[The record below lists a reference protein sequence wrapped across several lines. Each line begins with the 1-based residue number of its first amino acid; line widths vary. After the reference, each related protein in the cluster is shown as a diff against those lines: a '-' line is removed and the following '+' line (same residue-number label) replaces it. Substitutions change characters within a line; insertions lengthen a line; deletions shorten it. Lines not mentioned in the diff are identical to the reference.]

1 MLLPELGLAEL
12 VARGDS
18 VDMAALTES
27 IRIRDERDRHV
38 MFPAPDAVLINGDE
52 DTPQQ
57 TLTHVLELVRGCP
70 AFAKE

>member
-1 MLLPELGLAEL
+1 
-12 VARGDS
+12 
-18 VDMAALTES
+18 MAALTES